1 MGGFSFY
8 LTAVPV
14 IIPSMHMWSRL
25 WYWLPGAG
33 LGLFAGRLLAEL
45 FASRWGS
52 LAWFTAAAITL
63 LCVLV
68 MPGIWHSIF
77 SVRYSVFSNQYS
89 AFTWPLLLLWLYV
102 AWPQPD
108 WQWAA
113 VVGLLTGLT
122 MLAGAAR
129 QADWPRLTPGQVAAA
144 LAVLGGLLY
153 WYTLVPGLLP
163 ADSGEFQL
171 VAATLGVAHPP
182 GFPLYTLLGHL
193 FTRLPG
199 LTPAY
204 ALNLFAALTSSLTL
218 YLVYLTAY
226 RLTQQHLASLTAV
239 LTLATATTFWSQ
251 ATTANVRSLTA
262 LFAAFVIYHL
272 ICFRQARVDSVET
285 ADRHLLWAA
294 LGLGFGLTHHAS
306 LLFMGLV
313 FGVALLLFD
322 PSLLRQPRR
331 WLRPL
336 LAGLAGLLPW
346 LYLPWRAWAG
356 VPEAAGLATWQGFWD
371 HVLARGFSG
380 DFFYFAQPDLLW
392 QRLGVMGNVL
402 TFQFNGWLLL
412 GMALGGLLL
421 LWRDRRLALLLLG
434 SFGLHTLITAVY
446 RAPQTVEYMLPAY
459 VPLALM
465 LAYLVDFGKK
475 LRGDAQRSRGLV
487 LSAAEVDTQRK
498 TEEKTVPFSFIRV
511 FSYPCLQTIA
521 MAILLTAALIQGW
534 HHYPSYAALSRQ
546 EDARHYAQRLLDEAP
561 PGGLI
566 LAHWHWFTPL
576 RYLQAVEEQRP
587 DVEVEFVFPR
597 GEPYDETWGRLAGE
611 AWENG
616 RSVITTH
623 YAEFVYEGLPPPQ
636 PLGEA
641 FLFAQTPLTDLPAG
655 FAPLDLPLGET
666 IQVRG
671 IDLSGLAIGET
682 AVLTLAWEPIRTWT
696 EPLSLFAHLVGPD
709 DQLYAQADLP
719 ARPQPDGL
727 TLTRFYLTPRPGA
740 LPGDYTLMIGG
751 YGSEPLLHEGEA
763 RTAISTLTLTPRATP
778 LYTQNRLRRPLA
790 QRPLA
795 GTLAQ
800 HQRLVGYDWD
810 HTLPDIPRL
819 YLHWRTPDGYF
830 SQVYDGSEPVS
841 LPATS
846 GPWGIRQEWSIPRS
860 TGSGHYVPLG
870 QGLIWLGENRLPQ
883 PVSQREITLPQRL
896 AGSQPVLRDL
906 VISVRLVGYEPDE
919 FHWAWTDLQDGVP
932 AMGAIPTLK
941 WIGGSEVVSP
951 YRLAVGETAVSGQ
964 TIGGFVRFYDA
975 FTNEPLPILDERLS
989 EGLPGIPLSVSR
1001 YR

>member
-1 MGGFSFY
+1 
-8 LTAVPV
+8 
-14 IIPSMHMWSRL
+14 MHLWSRL
-25 WYWLPGAG
+25 WYWLPCLS

-45 FASRWGS
+45 LASRWGS
-52 LAWFTAAAITL
+52 LAWFTAALITL
-63 LCVLV
+63 LFVLV
-68 MPGIWHSIF
+68 VSGIGYAVSSRRQITMD
-77 SVRYSVFSNQYS
+77 QG
-89 AFTWPLLLLWLYV
+89 WPLLLLWLYV

-108 WQWAA
+108 CRWAA

-122 MLAGAAR
+122 MLTGIRQQSDWRPPTPGWAGAA
-129 QADWPRLTPGQVAAA
+129 
-144 LAVLGGLLY
+144 LAGLGGLLY
-153 WYTLVPGLLP
+153 RHTLAPGLLP

-193 FTRLPG
+193 FTQLPG

-204 ALNLFAALTSSLTL
+204 GLNLFAALTSSLTL
-218 YLVYLTAY
+218 YLVYLAAY
-226 RLTQQHLASLTAV
+226 RLTQQHLASVTAV

-251 ATTANVRSLTA
+251 ATVANVRSLTA
-262 LFAAFVIYHL
+262 LFAAFIIYHL
-272 ICFRQARVDSVET
+272 IRFRQARADSVET

-331 WLRPL
+331 WLRPV

-346 LYLPWRAWAG
+346 FYLPWRAWTG
-356 VPEAAGLATWQGFWD
+356 VTDAAGLATWQGFWD

-402 TFQFNGWLLL
+402 TFQFSGWLLL

-421 LWRDRRLALLLLG
+421 LWRDRRLALLLVG
-434 SFGLHTLITAVY
+434 SFGLHTLVTAVY

-465 LAYLVDFGKK
+465 VAYLVGRTNE
-475 LRGDAQRSRGLV
+475 LRGDAQRSHGLV

-498 TEEKTVPFSFIRV
+498 TEEKTAPFSFIRV
-511 FSYPCLQTIA
+511 SSYPCLQAIA
-521 MAILLTAALIQGW
+521 MAILLTAALVQGW
-534 HHYPSYAALSRQ
+534 THYPSYAALSRQ
-546 EDARHYAQRLLDEAP
+546 EDARRYAQRLLDEAP
-561 PGGLI
+561 PGSLI

-576 RYLQAVEEQRP
+576 RYLQAVEGQRP
-587 DVEVEFVFPR
+587 DVDVEFVFPR
-597 GEPYDETWGRLAGE
+597 GEPYDETWGRLARE

-623 YAEFVYEGLPPPQ
+623 YAEFIYEGMPPPQ

-641 FLFAQTPLTDLPAG
+641 FLFAQTPLTDLTAG
-655 FAPLDLPLGET
+655 FTPLDLSLGER
-666 IQVRG
+666 IN
-671 IDLSGLAIGET
+671 LSGFKQAEIDNLTGLAVGET
-682 AVLTLAWEPIRTWT
+682 AVLTLAWEPIGTWT
-696 EPLSLFAHLVGPD
+696 EPLTLFAHLVGPD

-740 LPGDYTLMIGG
+740 LPGNYTLMIGG
-751 YGSEPLLHEGEA
+751 YGSEPLLHEGEV
-763 RTAISTLTLTPRATP
+763 RTAVSTLALTARATP
-778 LYTQNRLRRPLA
+778 FYTQNRLRRPLA
-790 QRPLA
+790 

-800 HQRLVGYDWD
+800 HQQLVGYDWD
-810 HTLPDIPRL
+810 HTLPGSPRL
-819 YLHWRTPDGYF
+819 YLHWHTPDGYF
-830 SQVYDGSEPVS
+830 NQVYDGSEPVS

-883 PVSQREITLPQRL
+883 PVTQPEISLPQRL

-906 VISVRLVGYEPDE
+906 VISVRLVGFEPDE
-919 FHWAWTDLQDGVP
+919 LHWAWTDLQDGIP

-951 YRLAVGETAVSGQ
+951 YRLEVGETAVSGQ

-975 FTNEPLPILDERLS
+975 FTSEPLPILDERLTA
-989 EGLPGIPLSVSR
+989 EQPGIPLTATR